1 MFRKM
6 KGITIAEMLITL
18 GIIGIIAT
26 LALITIKPYDKTYKW
41 LYVRIYHTLETAVY
55 NSMMKRDKFP
65 ESTTA
70 FCTMLTE
77 YMNVSEN
84 NCTTAGDLTINAS
97 EFPEKNIKL
106 VASNGMRLWIASNGG
121 TYFIHTNTQVDGAP
135 ANMKYYVVFVDING
149 SKGPNKAQWSDAGN
163 LGWNSDSKLVDMVA
177 FVVTEA
183 SVVIPIGPPEI
194 DTRYMLASAIYPPDD
209 PNRPDGTRSVPMSY
223 FDAKH
228 DAFGNS
234 TSLAEPMSLDFYK
247 DFATN
252 SPFAI
257 TYPEG
262 GGANEAQGC
271 TNSGNMVSPCY
282 VKVEDY
288 N

>member
-1 MFRKM
+1 MFRNM
-6 KGITIAEMLITL
+6 KGITIAEMMITL
-18 GIIGIIAT
+18 GIIGILAM

-55 NSMMKRDKFP
+55 NSMMARNKFP

-84 NCTTAGDLTINAS
+84 YCTTGNDLSINAT
-97 EFPEKNIKL
+97 EFPEADIKL

-121 TYFIHTNTQVDGAP
+121 TYYTHTNTQVDGAP
-135 ANMKYYVVFVDING
+135 ANMKYYVVFADLNG
-149 SKGPNKAQWSDAGN
+149 SKGPNKAQWTDEGN
-163 LGWNSDSKLVDMVA
+163 LGWTSNSKMVDIVA

-194 DTRYMLASAIYPPDD
+194 DTRYMLASAIYPPNDE
-209 PNRPDGTRSVPMSY
+209 NRPDGTRSKPMSY
-223 FDAKH
+223 YEAKH
-228 DAFGNS
+228 DAFGS
-234 TSLAEPMSLDFYK
+234 SKSLAEPMSLDFYK

-257 TYPEG
+257 TYPAPG
-262 GGANEAQGC
+262 SANVDEGC
-271 TNSGNMVSPCY
+271 TDDSNLVSPCY
-282 VKVEDY
+282 VKVEEY